1 MARPISERILD
12 APIPARI
19 MKPAGVPAKEL
30 EEIRLGLD
38 EAEAIR
44 LADLEGLYQEAAAR
58 SMGVS
63 RQTFGRIVETARKK
77 IADAVLN
84 GKALRIEGGEVRIQ
98 DKEELAALVAIPVR
112 DGLVEPHFGHCE
124 EFRLFRL
131 SNERLSEEPALSNPL
146 SCDCKS
152 GIAAVLAKAGVTHVI
167 AGIIGEGAFRVLRA
181 QGITVIRG
189 ASGDARKAARAFFQG
204 KLKDS
209 GLSCQKHD
217 CPSDLR

>member
-1 MARPISERILD
+1 MARPINERILD
-12 APIPARI
+12 APLPARL
-19 MKPAGVPAKEL
+19 MKPAGVPAREL
-30 EEIRLGLD
+30 EEVRLGFD

-63 RQTFGRIVETARKK
+63 RQTFGRIVEAARRK

-98 DKEELAALVAIPVR
+98 DGEGLAAKIAIPTQ
-112 DGLVEPHFGHCE
+112 DGLIEEHFGHCI
-124 EFRLFRL
+124 EFRVFSYPKKRLF
-131 SNERLSEEPALSNPL
+131 EEDRIPNPQ

-167 AGIIGEGAFRVLRA
+167 AGNIGEGAYRVLRA
-181 QGITVIRG
+181 QGIAVIRG
-189 ASGDARKAARAFFQG
+189 ATGDAMKAARLFFKG
-204 KLKDS
+204 KLEDS
-209 GLSCQKHD
+209 GICCRKRD
-217 CPSDLR
+217 CPSDLG

>member
-1 MARPISERILD
+1 MARPINERILD
-12 APIPARI
+12 APIPTRL
-19 MKPAGVPAKEL
+19 MKPAGIQTREL
-30 EEIRLGLD
+30 EEVRLGLD

-63 RQTFGRIVETARKK
+63 RQTFGRIVEMARKK

-98 DKEELAALVAIPVR
+98 EEDLPARVAIPVR
-112 DGLVEPHFGHCE
+112 DGLVEAHFGHCV
-124 EFRLFRL
+124 EFRVFRFR
-131 SNERLSEEPALSNPL
+131 SERLIEEDSIPNPQ

-152 GIAAVLAKAGVTHVI
+152 GIASVLAKAGVTHVL
-167 AGIIGEGAFRVLRA
+167 AGNIGEGAFHVLRA
-181 QGITVIRG
+181 QGIAVIRG
-189 ASGDARKAARAFFQG
+189 ASGDARKAARSFFQG
-204 KLKDS
+204 ELEDS
-209 GLSCQKHD
+209 GLCCQKRD

>member
-1 MARPISERILD
+1 MARPINERILD
-12 APIPARI
+12 APIPARL
-19 MKPAGVPAKEL
+19 MKPAGVAAREL

-63 RQTFGRIVETARKK
+63 RQTFGRIVEIARKK

-98 DKEELAALVAIPVR
+98 DREDMPSLVAIPVR

-124 EFRLFRL
+124 EFRLFRFR
-131 SNERLSEEPALSNPL
+131 NERLFEEPALSNPR

-152 GIAAVLAKAGVTHVI
+152 GIASVLAKSGVSHVI

-181 QGITVIRG
+181 QGIVVLRG
-189 ASGDARKAARAFFQG
+189 ASGDARKVARAFFQG
-204 KLKDS
+204 ELKDS
-209 GLSCQKHD
+209 GVCCPKQS

>member
-19 MKPAGVPAKEL
+19 MKPAGVPAREL

-98 DKEELAALVAIPVR
+98 DKEELPALVAIPVR

-131 SNERLSEEPALSNPL
+131 RNERLSEEPALSNPQN
-146 SCDCKS
+146 CDCKS
-152 GIAAVLAKAGVTHVI
+152 GIASVLAKAGVTHVI
-167 AGIIGEGAFRVLRA
+167 AGNIGEGAFRVLRA
-181 QGITVIRG
+181 QGIAVIRG

-204 KLKDS
+204 MIEDS
-209 GLSCQKHD
+209 GICCQKHD

>member
-1 MARPISERILD
+1 MARPINERILD
-12 APIPARI
+12 APLPTRL
-19 MKPAGVPAKEL
+19 MKPAGVPAREL
-30 EEIRLGLD
+30 EEIHLGFD

-63 RQTFGRIVETARKK
+63 RQTFGRIVEIARKK
-77 IADAVLN
+77 IADAILN
-84 GKALRIEGGEVRIQ
+84 GKALRVEGGEVRIQ
-98 DKEELAALVAIPVR
+98 DKEDLPALVAIPVR

-124 EFRLFRL
+124 EFRLFRFRGG
-131 SNERLSEEPALSNPL
+131 RLFEEPALSNPR

-152 GIAAVLAKAGVTHVI
+152 GVASVLAKAGVTHVV
-167 AGIIGEGAFRVLRA
+167 AGIIGEGAYKVLRA
-181 QGITVIRG
+181 QGLTVIRG

-204 KLKDS
+204 QLEDS
-209 GLSCQKHD
+209 GICCQKHD